1 MKSIERRLGHLE
13 EKVPL
18 PDCGHK
24 LAFLREPTEEEVET
38 VRKEIDE
45 CPQCSKGG
53 KPLIVILKRFGK
65 VEEEPAPAVQGF
77 EFEVEEEPAKNGT
90 TKLISRPTESNY
102 A

>member
-53 KPLIVILKRFGK
+53 KPLVVIFHTFGK
-65 VEEEPAPAVQGF
+65 AEEEPQPEVEGF
-77 EFEVEEEPAKNGT
+77 EFEVEEETAKNGNHKINFT
-90 TKLISRPTESNY
+90 TYRE
-102 A
+102 